1 MTGTDDRRWVVH
13 VDMDAFF
20 ASVEQLTRPTL
31 RGRAVLVGG
40 MSGRGVVAGASYEAR
55 VYGARSAMPMSQAVR
70 MCRGRAVVV
79 RPRFVVYSTVSA
91 RIFDILEREA
101 GVIERLSVDEGFAEP
116 PSLAGAT
123 APEAEAWAHRLQ
135 DTVEQETGLVCS
147 VGVSTGKLHAKM
159 ASDLDK
165 PHGVAVVGADR
176 LAGVFGPRPVGEIG
190 GIGPVARTRLTEVG
204 VTTIGQ
210 FTAMDDADVRSLLG
224 SVGVQLQRYAR
235 GDDPRP
241 VAPRARA
248 KQVSAE
254 RTLEVDA
261 ATTAAMDPVLVAT
274 ATAAHTRLRKDGRA
288 ARTVTVKTRTTDFR
302 AHTRSTTLTVPT
314 EDLDEII
321 AASRAVMPHPEHSGA
336 VRLVGVSLS
345 GLTEERQGALFPE
358 LIAPGVGGHS
368 GHGGTDGTDGHGG
381 AGPEVDTGDIGGGAD
396 GVAPAGLSDA
406 EAGAEAGAATDAGT
420 TGHGPWLPTQ
430 DVRHSDLGHGW
441 VQGTGA
447 GVVSVRFETRA
458 TGPGRTRTFAVDDPD
473 LSPADPLDSLA
484 WDLSVRSGDFTDADG
499 PDGSGSPDGPPPTG
513 TAAPSGPAPD

>member
-1 MTGTDDRRWVVH
+1 
-13 VDMDAFF
+13 MDAFF

-70 MCRGRAVVV
+70 LCRGRAVVV

-91 RIFDILEREA
+91 RIFDILEHEA

-116 PSLAGAT
+116 PALVGAT
-123 APEAEAWAHRLQ
+123 ATEAEDWAHALQ
-135 DTVEQETGLVCS
+135 DTVERATGLVCS

-159 ASDLDK
+159 ASDLNK

-176 LAGVFGPRPVGEIG
+176 IAVVFGPRPVGEIG
-190 GIGPVARTRLTEVG
+190 GIGPVARARLAEVG

-210 FTAMDDADVRSLLG
+210 FTAMDEVDVRSLLG

-261 ATTAAMDPVLVAT
+261 ATTAAADPVLVAT
-274 ATAAHTRLRKDGRA
+274 ATAAHARLKKDGRA
-288 ARTVTVKTRTTDFR
+288 ARTVTVKTRTSDFR

-321 AASRAVMPHPEHSGA
+321 AASRSVMPHPEQSGA

-345 GLTEERQGALFPE
+345 GLTEERQVALFPE
-358 LIAPGVGGHS
+358 LAAAGADAAPVTSGISGGPGTAPDPADTAVPS
-368 GHGGTDGTDGHGG
+368 VEDTGGTGR
-381 AGPEVDTGDIGGGAD
+381 
-396 GVAPAGLSDA
+396 
-406 EAGAEAGAATDAGT
+406 
-420 TGHGPWLPTQ
+420 GPWLTTQ
-430 DVRHSDLGHGW
+430 DVRHAGLGHGW

-473 LSPADPLDSLA
+473 LSPADPLESLA
-484 WDLSVRSGDFTDADG
+484 WDLPVRPGDFTDPDDLDGSDG
-499 PDGSGSPDGPPPTG
+499 PGVPLPAD
-513 TAAPSGPAPD
+513 TAARSGPAPD